1 LGAVAEVE
9 PWETSFE
16 AMKSITLNVR
26 LSVVAELEESETSYE
41 VEEPLML
48 SAEL

>member
-1 LGAVAEVE
+1 
-9 PWETSFE
+9 
-16 AMKSITLNVR
+16 MKSITLNVR